1 MSTLLHRRLA
11 RIDAALKVPP
21 EQGFTILL
29 EPSFEA
35 PGAEWQAHRQAIDA
49 AWLRGDRVGVV
60 RSPDSVDHDQP
71 EAGVEYFENEL
82 HAWLAV
88 LASQKSEQGRANRLS
103 DVLASLSGNV
113 MGVVTDLVESE
124 DYPCPQH

>member
-1 MSTLLHRRLA
+1 MTSVLHRRLA
-11 RIDAALKVPP
+11 RIEAALKLPP

-35 PGAEWQAHRQAIDA
+35 SDAEWQAHRQAIDA

-60 RSPDSVDHDQP
+60 RSPDSVERDWL

-88 LASQKSEQGRANRLS
+88 LASQKSQQGRANRLA
-103 DVLASLSGNV
+103 DVLASLKGNV
-113 MGVVTDLVESE
+113 LGVVE
-124 DYPCPQH
+124 DGGDHAH

>member
-1 MSTLLHRRLA
+1 MTSVLHRRLA
-11 RIDAALKVPP
+11 RIEAAFKVPP
-21 EQGFTILL
+21 EQGFTILM
-29 EPSFEA
+29 EPGFEA

-71 EAGVEYFENEL
+71 EAGVEYFKNEL

-88 LASQKSEQGRANRLS
+88 LASQKSEQGKANRLA
-103 DVLASLSGNV
+103 DVLASLKGNV
-113 MGVVTDLVESE
+113 HGVVADPIESE
-124 DYPCPQH
+124 EEA

>member
-1 MSTLLHRRLA
+1 MTTVLNRRLA
-11 RIDAALKVPP
+11 RIEAALKVPP

-35 PGAEWQAHRQAIDA
+35 AGAEWQAHRKAIDA

-60 RSPDSVDHDQP
+60 RSPDSVQHDQP
-71 EAGVEYFENEL
+71 DAGIEYFENEL

-88 LASQKSEQGRANRLS
+88 LASQKSQHGRANRLA
-103 DVLASLSGNV
+103 DVLASASGNV
-113 MGVVTDLVESE
+113 MGVVNDPIDRE
-124 DYPCPQH
+124 DIA

>member
-1 MSTLLHRRLA
+1 MTTVLHRRLA
-11 RIDAALKVPP
+11 RLEAALKVPP
-21 EQGFTILL
+21 EQGFTILI

-71 EAGVEYFENEL
+71 EAGVEYFDTEL

-88 LASQKSEQGRANRLS
+88 LASQKSEQGRANRLA
-103 DVLASLSGNV
+103 DVLASLNGNV
-113 MGVVTDLVESE
+113 LGVVLDPIESE
-124 DYPCPQH
+124 EIQ